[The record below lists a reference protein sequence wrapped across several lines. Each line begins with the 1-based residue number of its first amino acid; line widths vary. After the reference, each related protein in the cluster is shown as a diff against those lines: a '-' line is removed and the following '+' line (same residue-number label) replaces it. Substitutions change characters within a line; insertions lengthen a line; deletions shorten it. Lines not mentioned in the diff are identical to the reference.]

1 MVNPLCKCYSCST
14 CMTSLLSLVLHLV
27 YMPACWYTIRLSV
40 WLDGCHGG
48 NHPGPQ
54 SLTSSS
60 HTLPEVNLG
69 WNVGVGVPAALSCL
83 HCPRGQG
90 LDLAGP
96 ASFIVAPRYI
106 CYRLDNGPCSLVCMD
121 ACRASLMSSQLRTV
135 TWHTL
140 LISIYIPTKIKQY
153 PTVVPIL
160 G

>member
-1 MVNPLCKCYSCST
+1 MLQLQHLHDVTVVFSSPPSVCA
-14 CMTSLLSLVLHLV
+14 CMLIHNQAVSL
-27 YMPACWYTIRLSV
+27 AG
-40 WLDGCHGG
+40 WL
-48 NHPGPQ
+48 PWRESPRAQ

-60 HTLPEVNLG
+60 HTLPEVTLG

-135 TWHTL
+135 T
-140 LISIYIPTKIKQY
+140 
-153 PTVVPIL
+153 
-160 G
+160 